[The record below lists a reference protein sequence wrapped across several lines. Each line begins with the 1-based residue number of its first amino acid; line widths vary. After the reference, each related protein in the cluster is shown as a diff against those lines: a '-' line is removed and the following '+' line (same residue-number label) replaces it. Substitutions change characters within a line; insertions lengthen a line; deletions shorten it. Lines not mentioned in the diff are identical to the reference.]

1 MLRRHQVSAPFSP
14 TDLTDLALWLKSDA
28 GINMGGLVTQI
39 IITGFTGIYT
49 DANGTYDYYGD
60 YYSNGSN
67 FLIDNSGITL
77 YDDNTGQAI
86 ASNNNNSF
94 GAWTPAYFLSTI
106 TLSNAGTSSV
116 NGVYTRTDTSV
127 DVNYITFSASGGRII
142 AWDQND
148 GNFWATTNDEY
159 RNNGDALGIN
169 DWVVE
174 TGDSPAPT
182 AVNSGSPRNV
192 GSPTSTTTIANYV
205 SEWVDQSESG
215 NNALSTNYPT
225 IVSNQLNGLPVIRN
239 SATGFFECVNIEM
252 QPDSTVIAV
261 AKLSSTTADYQRLV
275 HWNIYEDAYGFFGC
289 DNSQNFAT
297 FFGDGG
303 WFDTNANTPNQ
314 SVLGSFNI
322 LGCVNSSGVATP
334 YYNGTALNNKDGSVA
349 TVTGIRI
356 FNGASGGDGQFWQG
370 DIVELIIYN
379 RAITTLERQQVEAYL
394 NTRYAIY

>member
-14 TDLTDLALWLKSDA
+14 TDLTDLALWLKADA

-39 IITGFTGIYT
+39 IITGFTGIYA
-49 DANGTYDYYGD
+49 DANGTYDFNGD
-60 YYSNGSN
+60 QYSNGSN
-67 FLIDNSGITL
+67 FLIDNSGTYL
-77 YDDNTGQAI
+77 FDDNTGQAI
-86 ASNNNNSF
+86 ATNNNNSF
-94 GAWTPAYFLSTI
+94 GTWTPANFLSTI
-106 TLSNAGTSSV
+106 ILSNAGTSSV

-127 DVNYITFSASGGRII
+127 DVNYITFYASGGRII
-142 AWDQND
+142 ARDGND
-148 GNFWATTNDEY
+148 GDFWLTTNDEY
-159 RNNGDALGIN
+159 RNNGNALGIN

-182 AVNSGSPRNV
+182 AVNSSSPRNV
-192 GSPTSTTTIANYV
+192 GSPTSTTTIVNYV

-239 SATGFFECVNIEM
+239 SAIGYFECANIEM
-252 QPDSTVIAV
+252 TPDSTVIAV
-261 AKLSSTTADYQRLV
+261 AKLSSTTSDYQRLV
-275 HWNIYEDAYGFFGC
+275 HWNAYEDAYGFFGC
-289 DNSQNFAT
+289 DSSQIFAT
-297 FFGDGG
+297 FFGNGS
-303 WFDTNANTPNQ
+303 WFDTDANTPNQ

-334 YYNGTALNNKDGSVA
+334 YYNKTALNTKGGSTLTISGV
-349 TVTGIRI
+349 RI
-356 FNGASGGDGQFWQG
+356 FNGAAGGDGQFWQG
-370 DIVELIIYN
+370 DIAELIIYN